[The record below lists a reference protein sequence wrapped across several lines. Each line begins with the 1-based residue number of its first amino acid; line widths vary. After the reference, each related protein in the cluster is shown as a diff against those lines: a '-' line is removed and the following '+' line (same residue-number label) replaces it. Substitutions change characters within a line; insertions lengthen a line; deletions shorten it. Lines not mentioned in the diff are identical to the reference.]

1 MLKNSLIKIIVLAA
15 ALPNLSL
22 LGQQELYM
30 PRNFQ
35 SAYEEGTRS
44 FNGMPGENYW
54 QNSSDYKI
62 KVEVD
67 PQENLLTG
75 SEEITYYN
83 NSPDTLEKMVIR
95 LYQDI
100 LKKGG
105 ARDWPLPAE
114 GVHDGVQISKV
125 IIAGEEIDMN
135 DKKNFKRSGTNL
147 LITLKKPLPP
157 NSQLNLSIDWSVYIS
172 DKVKIRMGA
181 YDSTSFFIAY
191 WYPQVAVYD
200 DIDGWDRYNYSG
212 QQEFYNDFS
221 NFDVEIT
228 VPNSFAVWAAGI
240 LQNPEELLNEKYLE
254 RYNLAYQSDEV
265 IRIITEDDLLSGNIF
280 NNSNEFNTWKFKAE
294 YVIDFS
300 FATSD
305 HYLWDG
311 VSVIAD
317 STTNRKVF
325 VDVAYKK
332 ESVDFYD
339 VADISKKSIQYFSFE
354 MPGVPFPYPCLTAFN
369 GSGGMEFP
377 MMINDGSASTLAGTV
392 GVTSHEIAHTYFP
405 FYMGINE
412 RKYAFMDEG
421 WAVMLPFD
429 FQERMVEDNYPRR
442 RNVYSYQRF
451 AGNETEMPPMIP
463 SVLLK
468 GYSYRTAAY
477 SRPGLAY
484 DYLREAL
491 GNELFTKAIQEFIKR
506 WNGKHPLPYDMYNT
520 FNEVTAQNLNWFWN
534 PWFFEHGHP
543 DLGIDRVEQ
552 QEETIKVFIS
562 KEGNIP
568 IPITLKIVFEDETE
582 TEIYH
587 TAAVWQNEN
596 KEFLI
601 EHPADKPVKEI
612 LLGNPDIPDT
622 NTDNNMVVFKE

>member
-1 MLKNSLIKIIVLAA
+1 MPKKSLFKIFIVIV
-15 ALPNLSL
+15 ALPCFGL

-30 PRNFQ
+30 PRNIQ
-35 SAYEEGTRS
+35 SAYEDGTRS
-44 FNGMPGENYW
+44 FDGKPGDNYW

-75 SEEITYYN
+75 SEAITYYN
-83 NSPDTLEKMVIR
+83 NSPDTLTRIVIR

-105 ARDWPLPAE
+105 ARDWPLPSE
-114 GVHDGVQISKV
+114 SVHEGVQISKV
-125 IIAGEEIDMN
+125 IIAGKEVDME
-135 DKKNFKRSGTNL
+135 DRKNFNRSGTNL
-147 LITLKKPLPP
+147 LITLNEALPP
-157 NSQLNLSIDWSVYIS
+157 NSQLYLSIDWNVYIS

-181 YDSTSFFIAY
+181 YDSTSFFIAF

-221 NFDVEIT
+221 NFDVEIK
-228 VPNSFAVWAAGI
+228 VPNTFAVWGAGE
-240 LQNPEELLNEKYLE
+240 LQNPDELLNEKYLE
-254 RYNLAYQSDEV
+254 RYNLAHQSEDV
-265 IRIITEDDLLSGNIF
+265 VRIVKEEDLIEGNIF
-280 NNSNEFNTWKFKAE
+280 NNLNEFNTWKYKAD
-294 YVIDFS
+294 YVTDFP
-300 FATSD
+300 FALSD

-317 STTNRKVF
+317 STTDRRVF
-325 VDVAYKK
+325 VDAAYKI
-332 ESVDFYD
+332 ESEDFYD
-339 VADISKKSIQYFSFE
+339 VANISKKSIQYFSFE

-421 WAVMLPFD
+421 WAVMLPFK
-429 FQERMVEDNYPRR
+429 FQERMADENYPRR
-442 RNVYSYQRF
+442 RNVGSYQRF

-468 GYSYRTAAY
+468 GHSYRTAAY
-477 SRPGLAY
+477 SRPGIAY
-484 DYLREAL
+484 DFLREVL
-491 GNELFTKAIQEFIKR
+491 GDDLFTEALQEFIKR

-520 FNEVTAQNLNWFWN
+520 FSEVAGQNLNWFWY
-534 PWFFEHGHP
+534 PWFFERGHP
-543 DLGIDRVEQ
+543 DLAINRVEQ
-552 QEETIKVFIS
+552 QEEKLKVFIS
-562 KEGNIP
+562 KEGSIP
-568 IPITLKIVFEDETE
+568 IPINLKIVFEDGTE
-582 TEIYH
+582 TELVH
-587 TAAVWQNEN
+587 TAAVWKNGN
-596 KEFLI
+596 KEFII
-601 EHPADKPVKEI
+601 EYPADNPVKEVI
-612 LLGNPDIPDT
+612 LGSPDIPDT
-622 NTDNNMVVFKE
+622 DSENNLVVIQ

>member
-1 MLKNSLIKIIVLAA
+1 MFKYLLINIFVLFF
-15 ALPNLSL
+15 ALPYFGLFA
-22 LGQQELYM
+22 QQELYV
-30 PRNFQ
+30 PRNIQ

-44 FNGMPGENYW
+44 FSGMPGNNYW

-67 PQENLLTG
+67 PHENILTG
-75 SEEITYYN
+75 TEEVTYYN
-83 NSPDTLEKMVIR
+83 NSPDTLTSIVIR

-105 ARDWPLPAE
+105 ARDWPLPTE
-114 GVHDGVQISKV
+114 SVHEGVQISRV
-125 IIAGEEIDMN
+125 IIAGEVFDMEN
-135 DKKNFKRSGTNL
+135 RKTFRRSGTNL
-147 LITLKKPLPP
+147 LVTLNQSLPP
-157 NSQLNLSIDWSVYIS
+157 NSQLNFSIDWSVLIS

-221 NFDVEIT
+221 NFDVEIK
-228 VPNSFAVWAAGI
+228 VPNTFAVWAAGS
-240 LQNPEELLNEKYLE
+240 LQNLDDLLNEIYLE
-254 RYNLAYQSDEV
+254 RYNLAQQSDEV
-265 IRIITEDDLLSGNIF
+265 IRIVTEDDLISGNIF
-280 NNSNEFNTWKFKAE
+280 NNSNEFNTWKFKAN
-294 YVIDFS
+294 YVTDFS
-300 FATSD
+300 FALSD

-311 VSVIAD
+311 VSVIVD
-317 STTNRKVF
+317 STTNRKAF
-325 VDVAYKK
+325 VDAAYKIGS
-332 ESVDFYD
+332 EDFYD

-405 FYMGINE
+405 FYMGTNE

-421 WAVMLPFD
+421 WAVMLPFA
-429 FQERMVEDNYPRR
+429 FQERMVEDNYPKR
-442 RNVYSYQRF
+442 RNVGSYQRF

-468 GYSYRTAAY
+468 GNSYRMAAY

-484 DYLREAL
+484 DYLREVL
-491 GNELFTKAIQEFIKR
+491 GDELFTIALQEFIKR

-520 FNEVTAQNLNWFWN
+520 FNEVTEQNLNWFWHA
-534 PWFFEHGHP
+534 WFFEHGHP
-543 DLGIDRVEQ
+543 DLAIDRVEQ
-552 QEETIKVFIS
+552 QEEKIQVFIS
-562 KEGNIP
+562 KEGSIP
-568 IPITLKIVFEDETE
+568 IPIKLKIVFEDGS
-582 TEIYH
+582 EIELNH
-587 TAAVWQNEN
+587 TAAVWKNGN

-601 EHPADKPVKEI
+601 EYSADKPVKEI
-612 LLGNPDIPDT
+612 ILGSPDIPDT
-622 NTDNNMVVFKE
+622 DSENNLVVIH

>member
-1 MLKNSLIKIIVLAA
+1 MSKKSLIKIFILII
-15 ALPNLSL
+15 ALPHLGL

-30 PRNFQ
+30 PRNIQ

-44 FNGMPGENYW
+44 FNGMPGDNYW

-83 NSPDTLEKMVIR
+83 NSPDTLTRIVIR

-105 ARDWPLPAE
+105 ARDWSLPSD

-125 IIAGEEIDMN
+125 IIAGKEVDME
-135 DKKNFKRSGTNL
+135 DRKNFNRSGTNL
-147 LITLKKPLPP
+147 LITLNEVLHP
-157 NSQLNLSIDWSVYIS
+157 NSQLYLSIDWNVYIS

-221 NFDVEIT
+221 NFDVEIK
-228 VPNSFAVWAAGI
+228 VPNTFAVWGAGE
-240 LQNPEELLNEKYLE
+240 LQNPEELLNEKYLV
-254 RYNLAYQSDEV
+254 RYNLAHQSEDV
-265 IRIITEDDLLSGNIF
+265 VRIVKEEDLTEGNIF
-280 NNSNEFNTWKFKAE
+280 NNLNEFNTWKYKAD
-294 YVIDFS
+294 YVTDFP
-300 FATSD
+300 FALSD

-317 STTNRKVF
+317 STTDRKVF
-325 VDVAYKK
+325 VDAAYKI
-332 ESVDFYD
+332 ESEDFYD
-339 VADISKKSIQYFSFE
+339 VANISKKSIQYFSFE

-412 RKYAFMDEG
+412 SKYAFMDEG
-421 WAVMLPFD
+421 WAVMLPFK
-429 FQERMVEDNYPRR
+429 FQERMVDENYPRR
-442 RNVYSYQRF
+442 RNVGSYQRF

-468 GYSYRTAAY
+468 GHSYRTAAY
-477 SRPGLAY
+477 SRPGIAY
-484 DYLREAL
+484 DFLREVL
-491 GNELFTKAIQEFIKR
+491 GDDLFTEALQEFIKQ
-506 WNGKHPLPYDMYNT
+506 WNGKHPLPYD
-520 FNEVTAQNLNWFWN
+520 
-534 PWFFEHGHP
+534 
-543 DLGIDRVEQ
+543 
-552 QEETIKVFIS
+552 
-562 KEGNIP
+562 
-568 IPITLKIVFEDETE
+568 
-582 TEIYH
+582 
-587 TAAVWQNEN
+587 
-596 KEFLI
+596 
-601 EHPADKPVKEI
+601 
-612 LLGNPDIPDT
+612 
-622 NTDNNMVVFKE
+622 

>member
-1 MLKNSLIKIIVLAA
+1 MFKNSPNKILVLIA
-15 ALPNLSL
+15 ALPYFGLF
-22 LGQQELYM
+22 GQHELFM
-30 PRNFQ
+30 PRNIQ

-44 FNGMPGENYW
+44 LSGKPGVNYW

-62 KVEVD
+62 KVELD
-67 PQENLLTG
+67 PLENLLTG
-75 SEEITYYN
+75 SEEITYFN
-83 NSPDTLEKMVIR
+83 NSPDTLKRIVIR

-105 ARDWPLPAE
+105 ARDWSIPSE
-114 GVHDGVQISKV
+114 GVHNGVQLSKI
-125 IIAGEEIDMN
+125 IIAGEEVDMDN
-135 DKKNFKRSGTNL
+135 RKKFNRSGTNL
-147 LITLKKPLPP
+147 LITLNEPLPP
-157 NSQLNLSIDWSVYIS
+157 NSQLNLSIDWSVLIS

-181 YDSTSFFIAY
+181 YDSTTFFIAY

-200 DIDGWDRYNYSG
+200 DIDGWDRYNYTG

-221 NFDVEIT
+221 NFEVEIK
-228 VPNSFAVWAAGI
+228 VPNTFAVWATGV
-240 LQNPEELLNEKYLE
+240 LQNPNELLTEKYFE
-254 RYNLAYQSDEV
+254 KYILAHQSYEV
-265 IRIITEDDLLSGNIF
+265 VKIITVEDLARRNVF
-280 NNSNEFNTWKFKAE
+280 NNSNEFNTWKFKAD
-294 YVIDFS
+294 YVTDFS
-300 FATSD
+300 LALSD

-311 VSVIAD
+311 VSVMVD

-325 VDVAYKK
+325 VEAAYKI
-332 ESVDFYD
+332 ESEDFYD

-392 GVTSHEIAHTYFP
+392 GVTSHEIAHIYFP

-412 RKYAFMDEG
+412 KKYAFMDEG
-421 WAVMLPFD
+421 WAVMLPFE
-429 FQERMVEDNYPRR
+429 FQERMVEENYPRR
-442 RNVYSYQRF
+442 RNIFGYQKF

-468 GYSYRTAAY
+468 GPSYRTASY

-484 DYLREAL
+484 DYLREVL
-491 GNELFTKAIQEFIKR
+491 GDELFTEALYEFIKR

-520 FNEVTAQNLNWFWN
+520 FNDVTGQNLNWFWQ

-543 DLGIDRVEQ
+543 DLAIDRVEQ
-552 QEETIKVFIS
+552 QEEKIQVFIS
-562 KEGNIP
+562 KKGSIP
-568 IPITLKIVFEDETE
+568 IPIKLKIVFEDETE
-582 TEIYH
+582 AELNH
-587 TAAVWQNEN
+587 TAAVWKNGN
-596 KEFLI
+596 KEFII

-612 LLGNPDIPDT
+612 ILGSPDIPDT
-622 NTDNNMVVFKE
+622 DSENNVVVIH

>member
-1 MLKNSLIKIIVLAA
+1 MLINSSIKIFVLVT
-15 ALPNLSL
+15 LFPYFGLF
-22 LGQQELYM
+22 GQQELFM
-30 PRNFQ
+30 PRNIQ

-44 FNGMPGENYW
+44 ISGMPGDNYW

-62 KVEVD
+62 KVELD

-75 SEEITYYN
+75 SEEIIYFN
-83 NSPDTLEKMVIR
+83 NSPDTLKRIVIR

-105 ARDWPLPAE
+105 ARDWSFPSD
-114 GVHDGVQISKV
+114 GVHDGVQLSKV
-125 IIAGEEIDMN
+125 IIGGEEVDMEER
-135 DKKNFKRSGTNL
+135 KKFYRSGTNL
-147 LITLKKPLPP
+147 LITLNKALPP
-157 NSQLNLSIDWSVYIS
+157 NSQLNLSINWSVLIS

-181 YDSTSFFIAY
+181 YDSTTFFIAY
-191 WYPQVAVYD
+191 WYPQIAVYD

-221 NFDVEIT
+221 NFDVEIK
-228 VPNSFAVWAAGI
+228 VPNTFAVWAAGL
-240 LQNPEELLNEKYLE
+240 LQNPDELLNEKYLE
-254 RYNLAYQSDEV
+254 RYNLAHQSDEV
-265 IRIITEDDLLSGNIF
+265 VRIIMEEDLAGGNIF
-280 NNSNEFNTWKFKAE
+280 NNSNEFNTWKFKAD
-294 YVIDFS
+294 YVTDFS
-300 FATSD
+300 FALSD

-311 VSVIAD
+311 VSVIVD
-317 STTNRKVF
+317 SATNRKVF
-325 VDVAYKK
+325 VDAAYKI
-332 ESVDFYD
+332 ESEDFYD
-339 VADISKKSIQYFSFE
+339 VADISIKSIQYFSFE

-429 FQERMVEDNYPRR
+429 FQERMVEENYPIR
-442 RNVYSYQRF
+442 RNVSSYQRF

-468 GYSYRTAAY
+468 GSSYRTAAY

-484 DYLREAL
+484 DYLREVL
-491 GNELFTKAIQEFIKR
+491 GDELFTEALQEFIKR

-520 FNEVTAQNLNWFWN
+520 FNEVTGQDLNWYWQ
-534 PWFFEHGHP
+534 PWFFERGHP
-543 DLGIDRVEQ
+543 DLAIDRVVQ
-552 QEETIKVFIS
+552 QEEKIQVFIS
-562 KEGNIP
+562 KEGSIP
-568 IPITLKIVFEDETE
+568 IPIKLKIVFEDGTE
-582 TEIYH
+582 TELNH
-587 TAAVWQNEN
+587 TAAVWKNGN
-596 KEFLI
+596 KEFI
-601 EHPADKPVKEI
+601 VEHPSDKPVKEI
-612 LLGNPDIPDT
+612 ILGSPDIPDT
-622 NTDNNMVVFKE
+622 DSENNLVVIH

>member
-1 MLKNSLIKIIVLAA
+1 MMKKKIITIL
-15 ALPNLSL
+15 LLCFSGLSFSQQNLFI
-22 LGQQELYM
+22 
-30 PRNFQ
+30 PRNILT
-35 SAYEEGTRS
+35 AYENGTRS
-44 FNGMPGENYW
+44 FDGKPGVNYW

-83 NSPDTLEKMVIR
+83 NSPDTLKRIVIR

-105 ARDWPLPAE
+105 ARDWPLPSE
-114 GVHDGVQISKV
+114 GIHDGVQLSKV
-125 IIAGEEIDMN
+125 IIGGEEVDME
-135 DKKNFKRSGTNL
+135 DRKKFNRSGTNL
-147 LITLKKPLPP
+147 LITLNEPLPP
-157 NSQLNLSIDWSVYIS
+157 SSQLNLSIDWSVLIS

-181 YDSTSFFIAY
+181 YDSTTFFIAY

-212 QQEFYNDFS
+212 QQEFNNDFL
-221 NFDVEIT
+221 NFDVEIK
-228 VPNSFAVWAAGI
+228 VPNTFAVWAAGT
-240 LQNPEELLNEKYLE
+240 LQNPAELLNEKYLE
-254 RYNLAYQSDEV
+254 RYDLAQHSDKV
-265 IRIITEDDLLSGNIF
+265 IRIITEEDLADGNIF

-294 YVIDFS
+294 YITDFS
-300 FATSD
+300 FALSD

-311 VSVIAD
+311 VSVVVD
-317 STTNRKVF
+317 STTSRNVF
-325 VDVAYKK
+325 VDAAYKI
-332 ESVDFYD
+332 ESEDFYD
-339 VADISKKSIQYFSFE
+339 VADISKKTIQYFSFE
-354 MPGVPFPYPCLTAFN
+354 MPGVPFPYSCLTAFN

-429 FQERMVEDNYPRR
+429 FQERMVDENYPRR
-442 RNVYSYQRF
+442 RNVFGYQRF

-468 GYSYRTAAY
+468 GPSYRTASY
-477 SRPGLAY
+477 LRPGLAY
-484 DYLREAL
+484 DFLREVL
-491 GNELFTKAIQEFIKR
+491 GNELFTEALQEFIKR

-520 FNEVTAQNLNWFWN
+520 FNEVTGQDLNWYWQ
-534 PWFFEHGHP
+534 PWFFERGHP
-543 DLGIDRVEQ
+543 DLAIDRVVQ
-552 QEETIKVFIS
+552 QEEKIQVFIS
-562 KEGNIP
+562 KEGSIP
-568 IPITLKIVFEDETE
+568 IPIKLKIIFEDGTE
-582 TEIYH
+582 TELNH
-587 TAAVWQNEN
+587 TAAVWKNGN
-596 KEFLI
+596 KEFII
-601 EHPADKPVKEI
+601 EHPADKPVREI
-612 LLGNPDIPDT
+612 ILGSPDIPDT
-622 NTDNNMVVFKE
+622 DSENNQVVIH